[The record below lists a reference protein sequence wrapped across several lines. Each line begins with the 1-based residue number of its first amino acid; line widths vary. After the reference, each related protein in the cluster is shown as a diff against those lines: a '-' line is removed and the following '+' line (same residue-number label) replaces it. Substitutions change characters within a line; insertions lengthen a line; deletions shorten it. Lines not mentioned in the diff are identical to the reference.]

1 MRMKTVDVVRTAAQ
15 WIQKILE
22 VRLPV
27 AEAAGLRTHERRF

>member
-1 MRMKTVDVVRTAAQ
+1 MRMKTVDIVRTATQ
-15 WIQKILE
+15 WIQKILA

>member
-27 AEAAGLRTHERRF
+27 AEAAGLRTHER